1 MSPPLTCWTN
11 CVTEP
16 HGFLDDP
23 AAIVCFTRWV
33 RRLGA
38 GDRNIGEASVFAVAE
53 LSDGIALTDD
63 REATRVGR
71 AHDLEVHGTI
81 WLLAS
86 ACRAKKLAEAGA
98 SALIDLLRATGHRL
112 PCTGSQFPS
121 YARRH
126 GLL

>member
-1 MSPPLTCWTN
+1 M
-11 CVTEP
+11 
-16 HGFLDDP
+16 
-23 AAIVCFTRWV
+23 
-33 RRLGA
+33 GA